1 MYSGFD
7 RLTPPAPRKPPP
19 DQPEEDTYSHL
30 TVAPGKENSPQSS
43 PGSSHS
49 ASPAAMPAANPVI
62 LSFPSWLMLSSICVC
77 VCVCVCAYRN
87 ILTSWQSHCRT
98 QNPTHLSHPSQTVMK
113 FIGVTLHPS
122 PHPEIMMLRLIAS
135 LHLLPSHMLV
145 YLFSTYPHPP
155 LTHPH
160 TLSSLTPSSHSH
172 PPLTTTLPSR
182 APYLPAV
189 NSVLMLFH
197 LLSH

>member
-30 TVAPGKENSPQSS
+30 TVVPGKESSPQSS

-62 LSFPSWLMLSSICVC
+62 LSLAPWLMLSRTRVCVC
-77 VCVCVCAYRN
+77 VCVCVCVRVCLQEYF
-87 ILTSWQSHCRT
+87 
-98 QNPTHLSHPSQTVMK
+98 SQLAKPQPDTK
-113 FIGVTLHPS
+113 
-122 PHPEIMMLRLIAS
+122 PHPPAPPITDSDEVYWSHLAPFTPPRDHYAPSDRLSTSPTKPHVSLPALYTPTFS
-135 LHLLPSHMLV
+135 LHTPS
-145 YLFSTYPHPP
+145 HPP
-155 LTHPH
+155 LTH
-160 TLSSLTPSSHSH
+160 
-172 PPLTTTLPSR
+172 TLPSR

-189 NSVLMLFH
+189 YPVLMLFH
-197 LLSH
+197 LQSQ